1 MRAAGVEAGFRR
13 TLAGSVIGAV
23 LEWYE
28 FAVYGALAAT
38 VFAGQFFPASAPHTG
53 ILLAFGTQAVGFAAR
68 PLGGIFFGHLGD
80 RIGRKPMLV
89 ATYMTLALAT
99 AGIGVLPT
107 YASWGLA
114 APILLVVLRL
124 IQGFA
129 LGGEFGA
136 AVTLVSEYAPPDQR
150 GRWAALPQAGGPAG
164 TIIAAGVLSLLGASL
179 SKASFDAWGWRVAF
193 LIAIPLL
200 LVGAWIR
207 RGVEESPTFIA
218 AAAARAAR
226 MRSTSTATSTST
238 SSSSSS
244 SSPSPSSSVLEAL
257 RYPRPL
263 LQGLGVR
270 IGENVAF
277 YVYTVFV
284 IAYATK
290 TLSFALPDV
299 LEAVLVAA
307 ICQFFAVLIGGW
319 LSDIVGRKPVM
330 IAAALGLAAW
340 APIFFLLARQESLA
354 LLYIG
359 ICTATFLHG
368 LLAGPEAAWITE
380 LFPTRHRFAGSS
392 LAYQG
397 SSIIAGGPA
406 PLIAAALMGTSGTTT
421 PVAFYLA
428 LCALIS
434 VIAVATGPETR
445 GRDLSAY

>member
-1 MRAAGVEAGFRR
+1 MFHERESTLTRGDIITTNTRSSGVEAGFRR
-13 TLAGSVIGAV
+13 TLAGSVVGAV

-38 VFAGQFFPASAPHTG
+38 VFAEQFFPASAPQAG
-53 ILLAFGTQAVGFAAR
+53 ILLAFGTQAVGFVAR

-80 RIGRKPMLV
+80 RIGRKPMLI

-114 APILLVVLRL
+114 APILLVGLRL

-136 AVTLVSEYAPPDQR
+136 AVTLVSEYAPPRER

-164 TIIAAGVLSLLGASL
+164 TIIAAGVLSLLGAAL
-179 SKASFDAWGWRVAF
+179 PKASFDAWGWRVAF
-193 LIAIPLL
+193 LLAIPLL

-207 RGVEESPTFIA
+207 RGVEESPTFVA
-218 AAAARAAR
+218 AAAARAAQPR
-226 MRSTSTATSTST
+226 
-238 SSSSSS
+238 
-244 SSPSPSSSVLEAL
+244 SSVLDAL
-257 RYPRPL
+257 RDPRL
-263 LQGLGVR
+263 LLHGLGVR

-330 IAAALGLAAW
+330 IAAAIGLAVW
-340 APIFFLLARQESLA
+340 APIFFLLAQQQSLA
-354 LLYIG
+354 LLYVG

-380 LFPTRHRFAGSS
+380 LFPTRHRYAGSS

-397 SSIIAGGPA
+397 SSIVAGGPA
-406 PLIAAALMGTSGTTT
+406 PLIAAALMGANGSTT
-421 PVAFYLA
+421 PVAIYLA

-434 VIAVATGPETR
+434 IIAVATGPETR
-445 GRDLSAY
+445 GRDLQ

>member
-1 MRAAGVEAGFRR
+1 MIETTSRTDVEAGFRR
-13 TLAGSVIGAV
+13 TLAGSVVGAV

-38 VFAGQFFPASAPHTG
+38 VFGGQFFPASAPHTG
-53 ILLAFGTQAVGFAAR
+53 ILLAFGTQAVGFVAR
-68 PLGGIFFGHLGD
+68 PLGGLFFGHLGD
-80 RIGRKPMLV
+80 RVGRKPMLV
-89 ATYMTLALAT
+89 ATYVTLALAT
-99 AGIGVLPT
+99 AGIGLLPT
-107 YASWGLA
+107 YESWGLA
-114 APILLVVLRL
+114 SPIALVSLRL

-136 AVTLVSEYAPPDQR
+136 AVTLVSEYAPPHQR

-179 SKASFDAWGWRVAF
+179 SKASFDAWGWRLAF

-207 RGVEESPTFIA
+207 RGVEESPTFVA
-218 AAAARAAR
+218 AAAARATQPR
-226 MRSTSTATSTST
+226 
-238 SSSSSS
+238 
-244 SSPSPSSSVLEAL
+244 SSVLDAL
-257 RYPRPL
+257 HHPRPL
-263 LQGLGVR
+263 LHGLGVR

-299 LEAVLVAA
+299 LQAVLIAA

-319 LSDIVGRKPVM
+319 LSDVVGRKPVM
-330 IAAALGLAAW
+330 IAAAIGLAVW
-340 APIFFLLARQESLA
+340 APIFFFLARQESLA
-354 LLYIG
+354 LLYVG

-380 LFPTRHRFAGSS
+380 LFATRHRFAGSS

-397 SSIIAGGPA
+397 SSIVAGGPA
-406 PLIAAALMGTSGTTT
+406 PLIAAALMGGDGSTT
-421 PVAFYLA
+421 PVAIYLA

-434 VIAVATGPETR
+434 VVAIATGPETR
-445 GRDLSAY
+445 GRDLHGIGAA

>member
-1 MRAAGVEAGFRR
+1 MTTNMRGIGVEAGFRR
-13 TLAGSVIGAV
+13 TLAGSVVGAV

-38 VFAGQFFPASAPHTG
+38 VFASQFFPASAPHTG
-53 ILLAFGTQAVGFAAR
+53 ILLAFGTQAVGFVAR

-99 AGIGVLPT
+99 AGIGLLPT
-107 YASWGLA
+107 YASWGVA
-114 APILLVVLRL
+114 APIVLVVLRL

-136 AVTLVSEYAPPDQR
+136 AVTLVSEYAPPRER

-164 TIIAAGVLSLLGASL
+164 TIIAAAVLSLLGASL

-193 LIAIPLL
+193 LLAIPLL

-207 RGVEESPTFIA
+207 RGVEESPTFVA
-218 AAAARAAR
+218 AAAARATR
-226 MRSTSTATSTST
+226 PR
-238 SSSSSS
+238 
-244 SSPSPSSSVLEAL
+244 SSVLDAL
-257 RYPRPL
+257 RHPRPL
-263 LQGLGVR
+263 LHGLGVR

-299 LEAVLVAA
+299 LEAVLIAS
-307 ICQFFAVLIGGW
+307 ICQFVAVLIGGW
-319 LSDIVGRKPVM
+319 LSDIIGRKPVM
-330 IAAALGLAAW
+330 IAAAIGLAVW
-340 APIFFLLARQESLA
+340 APIFFLLARQQSLA
-354 LLYIG
+354 LLYAG

-380 LFPTRHRFAGSS
+380 LFPTRHRYAGSS

-406 PLIAAALMGTSGTTT
+406 PLIAAALMGANGNTT
-421 PVAFYLA
+421 PVAIYLA

-434 VIAVATGPETR
+434 IFAIATGPETR
-445 GRDLSAY
+445 GSDLSGIDAP